1 MIENE
6 QERTEIEIG
15 TPETVEQEIENA
27 QGEAR
32 HSDAAAQGKCSHV
45 CVQYADVS
53 VPIKLNPYSNV
64 GYVKVECCGEPEV
77 VCRVKPECSKSKGCE
92 FTITQ
97 TMRVKIPVE
106 FGAVATVGDTI
117 VECGKCGGCD
127 HCKR

>member
-6 QERTEIEIG
+6 QDRAELEVDVTE
-15 TPETVEQEIENA
+15 TPEQEPGLLQAAE
-27 QGEAR
+27 R
-32 HSDAAAQGKCSHV
+32 HPDVGAQGKCAHV

-53 VPIKLNPYSNV
+53 VPIKLNPYTNV
-64 GYVKVECCGEPEV
+64 GCVKVECCGAPEV
-77 VCRVKPECSKSKGCE
+77 VCRVKPECSKNKGCE

-97 TMRVKIPVE
+97 TMCVRIPVE

-127 HCKR
+127 HCKK